1 MSQFCLFCSEAN
13 QMLLKLWRNSL
24 AGPYVNLMEPHGL
37 PLQGEI
43 PLFSVLGASP
53 AMMNHGTSSW
63 ETNFF
68 FLLPI

>member
-13 QMLLKLWRNSL
+13 QILLKLWRNSL
-24 AGPYVNLMEPHGL
+24 AGPDVTVMEL

-43 PLFSVLGASP
+43 PLFSALGASP
-53 AMMNHGTSSW
+53 APMNHGTSSW
-63 ETNFF
+63 EANFF